1 MPAVKQRQAK
11 LTAFNLKPG
20 TLLTDKY
27 EIMEKLGSGWEGEV
41 YLVREKA
48 ANIERTAKLFFP
60 QRNIR
65 NKNIRFY
72 AKKLHKLRHCPIV
85 TQYHTQDSFLFRGLP
100 IHFLVSEFVQGE
112 RLTQFINR
120 QRGRRLGPYQATRML
135 YDLTVGI
142 ECIHR
147 TNDYHGDL
155 HSDNVMVQGCGIHFD
170 LKLLDMFHWGP
181 PRAENLQADI
191 TDLIRLYYDAL
202 GGQKHYR
209 SQPQPVKDICCGL
222 KRSLILKKFR
232 TASKLRSHLERLRW

>member
-1 MPAVKQRQAK
+1 MPLAKQRKIK

-20 TLLTDKY
+20 TLLAEKY

-41 YLVREKA
+41 YLVKEKS

-60 QRNIR
+60 QRNVR

-85 TQYHTQDSFLFRGLP
+85 TQYHTQDTFLFRDFP
-100 IHFLVSEFVQGE
+100 IHFLVSEFVRGE

-120 QRGRRLGPYQATRML
+120 QRGKRLPPYQASRLL

-142 ECIHR
+142 ECIHQ

-170 LKLLDMFHWGP
+170 LKLLDMFHWGS

-191 TDLIRLYYDAL
+191 TDLVRLYYDAL
-202 GGQKHYR
+202 GGQQHYR
-209 SQPQPVKDICCGL
+209 HQPRAVKEICCGL
-222 KRSLILKKFR
+222 KRSLILRKFR
-232 TASKLRSHLERLRW
+232 SASKLRLHLEKLRW